1 MAWILSTLWS
11 VFVSGLRSAAWSRA
25 SGSPVADTVAQA
37 SGVKAPGACAPPADG
52 RATRFYSLV
61 IEVRPEEADA
71 ETLQLFSDFGSSA
84 LAVALNL
91 PACCELRR
99 CMEMSPES
107 AEVVINL

>member
-11 VFVSGLRSAAWSRA
+11 VFVSGLRSAARSRA
-25 SGSPVADTVAQA
+25 SGFPVDGAVAQA
-37 SGVKAPGACAPPADG
+37 SGVKAPGACAPPANG
-52 RATRFYSLV
+52 PKKRFYSLV

-84 LAVALNL
+84 LAVTLNL

-99 CMEMSPES
+99 CMEMSPEA
-107 AEVVINL
+107 AEVVINM

>member
-11 VFVSGLRSAAWSRA
+11 VFVSGLRSAARSRA
-25 SGSPVADTVAQA
+25 SGFPVDGAVAQG
-37 SGVKAPGACAPPADG
+37 SGGNAPGTCAAPADG
-52 RATRFYSLV
+52 RAKRFYSLV
-61 IEVRPEEADA
+61 IEVRLEEADA

-84 LAVALNL
+84 LAVTLNL

-107 AEVVINL
+107 AEVLIRM

>member
-11 VFVSGLRSAAWSRA
+11 GLVSGLRSAARSRA
-25 SGSPVADTVAQA
+25 SGSPVADTLRKPPVFI
-37 SGVKAPGACAPPADG
+37 APGACAPPADG
-52 RATRFYSLV
+52 RAKRFYSLV

-84 LAVALNL
+84 LAVTLNL

-107 AEVVINL
+107 AEVLIRM